1 MKNIILLFS
10 LSVLVACGGDKNL
23 TSEAIIATN
32 DLNQIQQQKTKIVNS
47 INTLNSELELLNTA
61 IGKLDPQKN
70 FLLVSTI
77 SLQKEVFQH
86 FIGFQGNIDTD
97 QNVVLYPELPGILKS
112 IRVKQGQKVKK
123 GQTLALLSDSGLIEQ
138 LEQLEI
144 QRDLAKTTFERQQRL
159 WDQKIG
165 SEIQFLQAK
174 TQYESTEKGIE
185 QLKEQVE
192 KTKILAPFSGIID
205 HIIADE
211 GSAVSPG
218 MHPIIRLVNLDQMK
232 ISAEIPEAHLPAI
245 QPGAVV
251 AVNVPVLGI
260 DYSAEISSV
269 GNFINPNNR
278 SFRVEIE
285 LDNKKGNL
293 KPNMTAQIDIND
305 YTQNEAIV
313 VATKNILEDQKGTPY
328 VFRVIT
334 DEDGMVKAQKTWIKL
349 GKSIDNRTEI
359 LDGLYEGDQ
368 IIEEGLRLVE
378 DQQLVKIIQP

>member
-1 MKNIILLFS
+1 MN
-10 LSVLVACGGDKNL
+10 
-23 TSEAIIATN
+23 
-32 DLNQIQQQKTKIVNS
+32 
-47 INTLNSELELLNTA
+47 
-61 IGKLDPQKN
+61 
-70 FLLVSTI
+70 
-77 SLQKEVFQH
+77 
-86 FIGFQGNIDTD
+86 
-97 QNVVLYPELPGILKS
+97 
-112 IRVKQGQKVKK
+112 
-123 GQTLALLSDSGLIEQ
+123 
-138 LEQLEI
+138 
-144 QRDLAKTTFERQQRL
+144 
-159 WDQKIG
+159 
-165 SEIQFLQAK
+165 
-174 TQYESTEKGIE
+174 
-185 QLKEQVE
+185 
-192 KTKILAPFSGIID
+192 
-205 HIIADE
+205 
-211 GSAVSPG
+211 
-218 MHPIIRLVNLDQMK
+218 

-245 QPGAVV
+245 QPGAAV

-359 LDGLYEGDQ
+359 LDGLSEGDQ